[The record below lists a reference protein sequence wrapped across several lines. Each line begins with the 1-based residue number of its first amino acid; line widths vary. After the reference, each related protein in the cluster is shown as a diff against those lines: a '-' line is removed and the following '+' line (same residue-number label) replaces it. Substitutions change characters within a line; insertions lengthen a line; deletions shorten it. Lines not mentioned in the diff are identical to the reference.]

1 LTLTRDAA
9 ALNILLVE
17 DEPILRHGLADLLEG
32 GGHVVAAVGD
42 GTMALARG
50 TREPFDLV
58 VLDLSLPGLDGLE
71 VCRQLRSLREELLIL
86 ILTARGGEED
96 KVRGLGAGADDYVT
110 KPFGASELLARVEAL
125 SRRRLRREPTPELID
140 VDGCRLDLGRCL
152 AVRPEATVPLTAREA
167 RILRLL
173 YSNRNRAV
181 TRAEL
186 LERVWGASGRLQTRT
201 VDMTIA
207 NLRQK
212 IERDSSVPRI
222 VVTVK
227 GVGYAWGAGLTTN
240 GALDDGGARVKDAG

>member
-1 LTLTRDAA
+1 LTLTGDAA

-32 GGHVVAAVGD
+32 GGHIVAAVGD
-42 GTMALARG
+42 GPMAVARG

-58 VLDLSLPGLDGLE
+58 VLDLALPGLDGLE

-125 SRRRLRREPTPELID
+125 SRRRLRREPSPELID

-152 AVRPEATVPLTAREA
+152 AVRPEGTVPLTAREA

-173 YSNRNRAV
+173 HSNRNRAV

-212 IERDSSVPRI
+212 IERDSSEPRI

-227 GVGYAWGAGLTTN
+227 GVGYAWGAALTTN
-240 GALDDGGARVKDAG
+240 GAMDAARVKDAG